1 MVNLKKKVGYNT
13 IMCND
18 PPKQHIITE
27 RVYFFKK
34 EKEFSNNYFVNNELN
49 GPDGTH
55 MVTWLHGCVKL
66 VVRK

>member
-1 MVNLKKKVGYNT
+1 MILQNSISLLKEF
-13 IMCND
+13 I
-18 PPKQHIITE
+18 
-27 RVYFFKK
+27 FLKK